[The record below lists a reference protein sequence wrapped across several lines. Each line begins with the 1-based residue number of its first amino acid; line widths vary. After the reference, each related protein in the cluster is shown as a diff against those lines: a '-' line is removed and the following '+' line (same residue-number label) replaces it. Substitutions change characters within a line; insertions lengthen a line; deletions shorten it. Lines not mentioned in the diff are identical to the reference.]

1 MGMKLINKYQKKGND
16 EKFEK
21 SENRWD
27 QNRRNKKRQ
36 ENERW
41 DEKQEVYSFIFKN
54 EFVIYVLA
62 VLKET

>member
-1 MGMKLINKYQKKGND
+1 MK
-16 EKFEK
+16 KFEK

-27 QNRRNKKRQ
+27 QNRRNNQRQ

-41 DEKQEVYSFIFKN
+41 DEKQEVYSYIFKN